1 MRVNNQFNISDCWK
15 QSDSQDSCSARP
27 GSTKKGCALFLVSSK
42 LFYLYLHLFYLFH
55 FRDSSKCYIYWIII
69 SLRKQPS
76 FFAPGPSG
84 VSREMPLGR
93 GAKKDGCFRR
103 LDYYPFDKK

>member
-1 MRVNNQFNISDCWK
+1 MQIVGNRI
-15 QSDSQDSCSARP
+15 DSQDSCSARP

-69 SLRKQPS
+69 YLIKNNIKMLLQP
-76 FFAPGPSG
+76 GLIDT
-84 VSREMPLGR
+84 EML
-93 GAKKDGCFRR
+93 F
-103 LDYYPFDKK
+103 